1 MSGNSV
7 YLGNPNLKKADVQQ
21 NWTKKSVEEYTKC
34 MEDPTYFIQNY
45 VKIVSIDE
53 GLVPFSLWDFQKEII
68 DTFHNN
74 RFTICKLPRQSG
86 KSTTIIAYLL
96 HYVLFNPTVNVAI
109 LANKAAVARDL
120 LSRLQLAYEHLPKWL
135 QQGVM
140 SWNKGSLELENG
152 SKILA
157 SSTSASAVRGGS
169 YNIIFLDEF
178 AYVPSNVAEQF
189 FSSVYPTISSGKT
202 SKVMIVSTPHGMNMF
217 YKMWTDSENKRNSY
231 IPIEVHWSQ
240 VPGRDVTWKEETI
253 KNTSESQ
260 FNTEFECVSGDTKIT
275 LKDSDT
281 GKIFNVNIEY
291 LMYIRYQKTTS
302 KTYEVLS
309 PSGFVNFSGIQTV
322 PHSKYRHFIF
332 DDGTELK
339 CSLNHR
345 FGKDEILASSLWR
358 GAELQGKQ
366 ILYAEDI
373 EEDIDLYDLL
383 NVGGGNLY
391 YTNGLV
397 SHNCEF
403 LGSIDTLIT
412 STKLKTL
419 TYKNPVQSNAG
430 IDLYKKPQENHT
442 YMLTAD
448 VSRGTS
454 NDYSAFLV
462 FDITEMPYTIVA
474 KYRDNE
480 IKPLIFPSKIY
491 NIARVYNQAFVLVE
505 VNDIGEQVANTLQFD
520 LEYDNLVM
528 SSMRGRAGQ
537 ILGGGFSGG
546 RAQLGVRTTKAV
558 KKIGCS
564 NLKQMIEDNKLIVE
578 DYDIIN
584 ELSTFIVKGSSF
596 QADDGCTDD
605 LVSCLFI
612 FSWATDQT
620 YFKELT
626 DVDVRKTMMRE
637 QQDALEQDMAP
648 FGFVVTGLEDENIG
662 EVIDEYGTRWN
673 PVVRDYGSN
682 W

>member
-1 MSGNSV
+1 MTDAV
-7 YLGNPNLKKADVQQ
+7 YLGNPNLKKANVAQE
-21 NWTKKSVEEYTKC
+21 WTKEEVKEYTKC
-34 MEDPTYFIQNY
+34 MEDPVYFIENY
-45 VKIVSIDE
+45 IRIVSLDE
-53 GLVPFSLWDFQKEII
+53 GLIPFDLYSFQKEMVG
-68 DTFHNN
+68 TFHKN

-86 KSTTIIAYLL
+86 KSTTIIAYIL

-178 AYVPSNVAEQF
+178 AYVPANVAEQF

-202 SKVMIVSTPHGMNMF
+202 TKVIIVSTPHGMNMF
-217 YKMWTDSENKRNSY
+217 YKLWVDAEEQRNSY
-231 IPIEVHWSQ
+231 IPIEVHWSE
-240 VPGRDVTWKEETI
+240 VPGRDAAWKKETI
-253 KNTSESQ
+253 QNTSESQ
-260 FNTEFECVSGDTKIT
+260 FNTEFEC
-275 LKDSDT
+275 
-281 GKIFNVNIEY
+281 
-291 LMYIRYQKTTS
+291 
-302 KTYEVLS
+302 
-309 PSGFVNFSGIQTV
+309 
-322 PHSKYRHFIF
+322 
-332 DDGTELK
+332 
-339 CSLNHR
+339 
-345 FGKDEILASSLWR
+345 
-358 GAELQGKQ
+358 
-366 ILYAEDI
+366 
-373 EEDIDLYDLL
+373 
-383 NVGGGNLY
+383 
-391 YTNGLV
+391 
-397 SHNCEF
+397 EF

-412 STKLKTL
+412 PSKLRQL
-419 TYKNPVQSNAG
+419 TYREPIQKNAG
-430 IDLYKKPQENHT
+430 LDIHEHPKEKHT
-442 YMLTAD
+442 YFLSAD

-454 NDYSAFLV
+454 NDYSAFTV
-462 FDITEMPYTIVA
+462 IDVSEMPYRIVA

-491 NIARVYNQAFVLVE
+491 DVARAYNQSYVLIE

-520 LEYDNLVM
+520 LEYDNLIM

-537 ILGGGFSGG
+537 VLGGGFSGG

-558 KKIGCS
+558 KKVGCS

-578 DYDIIN
+578 DYDLIN
-584 ELSTFIVKGSSF
+584 ELSTFIVKGQSF
-596 QADDGCTDD
+596 EADEGCNDD
-605 LVSCLFI
+605 LVACLFT
-612 FSWATDQT
+612 FAWATDQT

-626 DVDVRKTMMRE
+626 NVDMRKTMMLE
-637 QQDALEQDMAP
+637 QQEALEQDMAP
-648 FGFVVTGLEDENIG
+648 FGFVVNGLEDENIG
-662 EVIDEYGTRWN
+662 EMVDEYGTRWA